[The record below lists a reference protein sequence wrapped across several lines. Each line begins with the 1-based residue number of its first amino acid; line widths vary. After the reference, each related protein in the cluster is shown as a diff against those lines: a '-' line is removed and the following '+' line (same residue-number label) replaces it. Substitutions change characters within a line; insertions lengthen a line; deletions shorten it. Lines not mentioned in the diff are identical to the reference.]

1 MQNAN
6 HASDVYKGAKPLK
19 SDSNNDN
26 GDSQLADQLEQE
38 SNDERV
44 VKPPSRVRQRKVAP
58 KNAIPKKARSKN
70 TAATQ
75 KAARKKATAKKQV
88 VTKAK
93 SQKTFTKKLDG
104 QQSQAEQS
112 VNKEGKFSE
121 LSFAKKE
128 FVGSMSHLLGG
139 VKALSS
145 SAIKLATAKT
155 VDSAAKLLQ
164 PTPESLERMAKA
176 GRSLRDLRHVAG
188 VSVEEVANAV
198 DLNNPDILKAVEEG
212 KAVLPFE
219 LLLRLSSFYA
229 RNNPIP
235 FILKYTRTYNP
246 LIASTLEKIGIDK
259 LVITAEREIKF
270 VQILRARDEAR
281 ALSDQE
287 FQRVY
292 AFMDKAFDM
301 ALEFA
306 AQESQV
312 KNPSKG
318 AGK

>member
-104 QQSQAEQS
+104 QQS
-112 VNKEGKFSE
+112 
-121 LSFAKKE
+121 